1 MKDIVLNLDD
11 SLEINLYVQIYNQFK
26 ERILSG
32 EISPGTKIP
41 SLRRF
46 AKDNAISV
54 TTVET
59 AYNQLL
65 VEGYIESRPK
75 SGYYVSDHIAEVVS
89 DLKMEFKE
97 ESLESILPMDDS
109 KNVRDKSLIYDEESF
124 EFSKWKKCM
133 NKVFNEHS
141 NMLQTQGDVQGEQ
154 ALRYEIAKYLYAR
167 RGVKC
172 SSNQIVIGAG
182 SQQLAV
188 QLIRILRELN
198 VAHAATEMPGYGP
211 VREIFRDEG
220 LNISRIPI
228 DEEGIMV
235 EKLPTNMK
243 SLVYVNPSNQFPTG
257 VVMPVARR
265 YELIKWAV
273 DNDSY
278 ILEDDYDSELRYF
291 GKPVPALK
299 GLDQSGRVIYL
310 GSFSSTLFAAIKISY
325 MVLPKELAE
334 IFEKI
339 KDRYSQT
346 CSKAEQLCLAIYME
360 EGYYSRNIKRCRRMN
375 AGKLE
380 TTMKMFAQAKADFIE
395 PIDSKSGLAIM
406 LRIHADIPVEEVC
419 QTAHKLGLTM
429 RPVQDLCTEKEQVVV
444 FYFYRVSDALLR
456 LLIKMFVNN
465 MSKVLAV
472 YERRKL
478 QSL

>member
-1 MKDIVLNLDD
+1 MKAIIPNIDETSKRPYYLQ
-11 SLEINLYVQIYNQFK
+11 LYDYIKNA
-26 ERILSG
+26 ILSG
-32 EISPGTKIP
+32 EISTGEKLP
-41 SLRRF
+41 SLRSLS
-46 AKDNAISV
+46 KSLGLSM
-54 TTVET
+54 TTVEL
-59 AYNQLL
+59 AYSQLT
-65 VEGYIESRPK
+65 VEGYIYSRPQ
-75 SGYYVSDHIAEVVS
+75 SGYYAD
-89 DLKMEFKE
+89 
-97 ESLESILPMDDS
+97 
-109 KNVRDKSLIYDEESF
+109 NVRTPGTVPVLKKMDSSPLDQTLEAQEPEFYYDPDCF
-124 EFSKWKKCM
+124 DFNKWKKCV
-133 NKVFNEHS
+133 NKVITEYSPLLFFES
-141 NMLQTQGDVQGEQ
+141 DPQGEK

-220 LNISRIPI
+220 LNVSRIPI

-472 YERRKL
+472 YERREL

>member
-1 MKDIVLNLDD
+1 
-11 SLEINLYVQIYNQFK
+11 
-26 ERILSG
+26 
-32 EISPGTKIP
+32 
-41 SLRRF
+41 
-46 AKDNAISV
+46 
-54 TTVET
+54 
-59 AYNQLL
+59 
-65 VEGYIESRPK
+65 
-75 SGYYVSDHIAEVVS
+75 
-89 DLKMEFKE
+89 
-97 ESLESILPMDDS
+97 
-109 KNVRDKSLIYDEESF
+109 
-124 EFSKWKKCM
+124 
-133 NKVFNEHS
+133 
-141 NMLQTQGDVQGEQ
+141 
-154 ALRYEIAKYLYAR
+154 
-167 RGVKC
+167 
-172 SSNQIVIGAG
+172 
-182 SQQLAV
+182 
-188 QLIRILRELN
+188 
-198 VAHAATEMPGYGP
+198 
-211 VREIFRDEG
+211 
-220 LNISRIPI
+220 
-228 DEEGIMV
+228 
-235 EKLPTNMK
+235 
-243 SLVYVNPSNQFPTG
+243 
-257 VVMPVARR
+257 
-265 YELIKWAV
+265 
-273 DNDSY
+273 
-278 ILEDDYDSELRYF
+278 
-291 GKPVPALK
+291 
-299 GLDQSGRVIYL
+299 
-310 GSFSSTLFAAIKISY
+310 

-465 MSKVLAV
+465 MSKVLAI